1 MDIYLADEQDV
12 PLSIGPLR
20 RLVRL
25 VLESEG
31 LPPETEVG
39 VVFVTDEVMTE
50 YNRRFLGGE
59 GPTDVLA
66 LPLNP
71 PDAARPAAASA
82 SVAGAPYGLGD
93 VFVAPRYVHRQAREL
108 GIRPEDELSLMVAHG
123 VLHLVGYDHAT
134 EAEAESMEAR
144 ERDLLALVGVE
155 RR

>member
-12 PLSIGPLR
+12 PLSVGPLR

-39 VVFVTDEVMTE
+39 VVFVTDEVMTG

-71 PDAARPAAASA
+71 PDAAPPASA
-82 SVAGAPYGLGD
+82 SGAGAPYGLGD

-108 GIRPEDELSLMVAHG
+108 GVRPEDELSLMVAHG
-123 VLHLVGYDHAT
+123 VLHLVGYDHGT
-134 EAEAESMEAR
+134 EAEAEAMEAR

>member
-12 PLSIGPLR
+12 PLSVGPLR

-39 VVFVTDEVMTE
+39 VVFVTDEVMTG

-71 PDAARPAAASA
+71 PDAVPPAAASG
-82 SVAGAPYGLGD
+82 AGAPYGLGD

-108 GIRPEDELSLMVAHG
+108 GVRPEDELSLMVAHG
-123 VLHLVGYDHAT
+123 VLHLVGYDHGT
-134 EAEAESMEAR
+134 EAEAEAMEAR